1 MKPPAFD
8 YQVPRTLDEALAVL
22 AGADRPAVPL
32 AGGQSL
38 VPLLNQRRVRP
49 ATVIDLNRVAGLTGI
64 RVTADA
70 VRVGAMTRL
79 RDVESDPALT
89 AVLPVLAHTAF
100 LVANRQ
106 IRHRSTLG
114 GSLCHA
120 DPAAQLPAAVL
131 ALGARLTL
139 HSTQGART
147 VDAEDFFQGP
157 HLTAR
162 RAGELL
168 TAVHLP
174 RRPGFRHRFE
184 EVTRRGSAGRPFV
197 GVCLGVAFAGPVV
210 TQARVA
216 AAGVAD
222 RPVRL
227 REAEQVLVGQRL
239 ATSLGSLL
247 EAASAAC
254 DPPADLHGSAAYRTD
269 MLRTALRR
277 AVARLTAERNAP

>member
-1 MKPPAFD
+1 MKPAAFD
-8 YQVPRTLDEALAVL
+8 YQVPRTLDEALALL

-49 ATVIDLNRVAGLTGI
+49 ATVVDLNRVAGLAGI
-64 RVTADA
+64 RVTADS

-79 RDVESDPALT
+79 SDVEADPALT
-89 AVLPVLAHTAF
+89 AALPVLAHTAG
-100 LVANRQ
+100 LVAHRQ

-120 DPAAQLPAAVL
+120 DPAGQLPACVV

-147 VDAEDFFQGP
+147 LDAEDFFQGP

-162 RAGELL
+162 RPGELL
-168 TAVHLP
+168 TAVAIP

-184 EVTRRGSAGRPFV
+184 EVSRRGSAGRPLV
-197 GVCLGVAFAGPVV
+197 GVCLAVAVEGPVV
-210 TQARVA
+210 VRARLA
-216 AAGVAD
+216 ASGIAD

-227 REAEQVLVGQRL
+227 REAERALVGQPPG
-239 ATSLGSLL
+239 TSLSGVLD
-247 EAASAAC
+247 AASAAA
-254 DPPADLHGSAAYRTD
+254 DPPGDLHGSAAYRTD

-277 AVARLTAERNAP
+277 AVTRLVPERNAA